1 MRNSEIVESWI
12 NLADADLESA
22 RVLTDRHPPL
32 NENACFH
39 AQQAVEKALK
49 SILVANGEFPA
60 KTHALDDVLKEV
72 AKYTDELDA
81 YSQKAM
87 FLNPFAVISRYPN
100 QLEIDDA
107 LAKKA
112 LAYAEEISA
121 AAKSVALKTSAQ

>member
-1 MRNSEIVESWI
+1 MQNSEVVKSWVS
-12 NLADADLESA
+12 LADADLKSA
-22 RVLTDRHPPL
+22 RILAERHPPL

-49 SILVANGEFPA
+49 SILVANGEFPT

-72 AKYTDELDA
+72 AKYTGELEA
-81 YSQKAM
+81 YSQKAL

-107 LAKKA
+107 ITKKA
-112 LAYAEEISA
+112 LAYAEEISR
-121 AAKSVALKTSAQ
+121 AAKSVALRASTQ